1 MYMLEFR
8 NPMTN
13 LVASKWIS
21 VEDIPDLQQIKKL
34 VRQGFHLIFKSSS
47 METRS
52 LLSLH
57 IICKALEYA
66 ALQKR

>member
-21 VEDIPDLQQIKKL
+21 VEIIPDLQQIKKL
-34 VRQGFHLIFKSSS
+34 VQGFHLIFKSSS
-47 METRS
+47 METRC
-52 LLSLH
+52 LLSSH